1 MRMTINHDG
10 GAKLQIVLKDLGR
23 KIQSAYAHVGTF
35 DPEAAKYG
43 ATNEYG
49 DPGHNVPA
57 RPFMHT
63 TFQQR
68 RQEWLSLI
76 IDKLKKGGASSRQI
90 VQEVGNQVAGNI
102 VETLDNAPTLFAAN
116 APYTVKKKGF
126 DYPLKETGRLRKTIK
141 CRVTGGPL

>member
-1 MRMTINHDG
+1 MTVNHDG
-10 GAKLQIVLKDLGR
+10 GAKLQIILKDLGR

-43 ATNEYG
+43 AANEYG

-57 RPFMHT
+57 RPFMAT
-63 TFQQR
+63 TFAMR
-68 RQEWLSLI
+68 RREWLNI
-76 IDKLKKGGASSRQI
+76 IVAELKKRGNSTKQI
-90 VQEVGNQVAGNI
+90 VQAAGNYAAANI

-126 DYPLKETGRLRKTIK
+126 DYPLKETGRLRKSIK
-141 CRVTGGPL
+141 VKITGGPL